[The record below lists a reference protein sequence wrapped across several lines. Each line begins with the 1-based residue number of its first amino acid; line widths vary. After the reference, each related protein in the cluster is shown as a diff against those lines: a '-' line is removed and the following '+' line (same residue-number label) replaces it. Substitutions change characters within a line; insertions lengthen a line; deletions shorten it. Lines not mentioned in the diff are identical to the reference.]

1 MLDKFYKYNVI
12 MNKKRVITL
21 SSPRKTLLIEQISYA
36 EEALRNLT
44 KQLHELFEHVEFE
57 YKRVVEELKALE
69 ANESE
74 IDVET
79 FDQINQ
85 TLQDAWTNAMV
96 ARNRLQKIDKDLSEC
111 DVTMIDVIAKL
122 KTR

>member
-1 MLDKFYKYNVI
+1 MLDKFYKYTVI
-12 MNKKRVITL
+12 MNKKLVITL
-21 SSPRKTLLIEQISYA
+21 ASPRKTLLIEQISYA
-36 EEALRNLT
+36 EEALRNIT
-44 KQLHELFEHVEFE
+44 KQLHGLFEHVEFE
-57 YKRVVEELKALE
+57 YKRVAKELKALE

-79 FDQINQ
+79 FYQINQ

-96 ARNRLQKIDKDLSEC
+96 ARNRIQKIDKDLIEC

-122 KTR
+122 KIR

>member
-1 MLDKFYKYNVI
+1 M
-12 MNKKRVITL
+12 ITL

-85 TLQDAWTNAMV
+85 TLHDAWTNAMV
-96 ARNRLQKIDKDLSEC
+96 TRNRLQKIDKDLNEC
-111 DVTMIDVIAKL
+111 DVTMMDVIAKL